1 MTFFFK
7 DIKTMAQGQPNTPW
21 QTCCSMC
28 WSLPPRNPQ
37 MCLQPRQYLQTLP
50 YTQNPAQVTA
60 GKARFPVFFF
70 IGCVR
75 NRLSS
80 SKCFISCCS
89 QTEPD
94 DAGSSDGSG
103 CPQTATQRTPIHKPF
118 TQCRHPMEMPLQ
130 PAPHSVT
137 EEELYFVKGCLQR
150 WRAEVENTIN
160 GTSFT

>member
-1 MTFFFK
+1 MLQYVLEFATTK
-7 DIKTMAQGQPNTPW
+7 PTNVSPTSPVPANPPVHTEPSSGDSRQG
-21 QTCCSMC
+21 
-28 WSLPPRNPQ
+28 SLS
-37 MCLQPRQYLQTLP
+37 
-50 YTQNPAQVTA
+50 
-60 GKARFPVFFF
+60 
-70 IGCVR
+70 CVLIHPLCEKSCPLLC
-75 NRLSS
+75 LSS
-80 SKCFISCCS
+80 SKCLISCCS

-160 GTSFT
+160 GRSFTSFQILGTTDVN